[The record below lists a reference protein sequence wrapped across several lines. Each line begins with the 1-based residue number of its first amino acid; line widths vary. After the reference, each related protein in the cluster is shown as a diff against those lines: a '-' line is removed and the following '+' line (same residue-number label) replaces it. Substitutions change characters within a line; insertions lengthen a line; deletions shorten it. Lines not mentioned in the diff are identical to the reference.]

1 MSSGLWVMIL
11 SFFIVGALTIWGV
24 KQTKRNIRK
33 GKTYVTGSILF
44 LAGVALGIGF
54 MIFAKRMANIDLI
67 ISWVIL
73 ATGCMAAAS
82 IALLIGFYS
91 EKSGK

>member
-1 MSSGLWVMIL
+1 MSSGLWAMVL
-11 SFFIVGALTIWGV
+11 SFLIVGALTIWGV
-24 KQTKRNIRK
+24 KQTKRNIQK
-33 GKTYVTGSILF
+33 GKTYATGSVLF

-54 MIFAKRMANIDLI
+54 VIFAKRLTSLDWI
-67 ISWVIL
+67 ISWLIL

-91 EKSGK
+91 EKKL